1 MLEKNKRTSVELGE
15 EPLKQSIPHV
25 VLIKSLDPM
34 EMKAKSLR
42 AINEHQSP
50 E

>member
-1 MLEKNKRTSVELGE
+1 MPEKNKRTFVELRE

-25 VLIKSLDPM
+25 VLIKSLNPM
-34 EMKAKSLR
+34 EMKAKSLG
-42 AINEHQSP
+42 AINKHQSP